1 VEGEKRVEPFV
12 IIVAGTPGVGKSTF
26 SRALAEELQCKV
38 VEPSLIAMERSLGR
52 PDPERPGTLII
63 DEEALLRAVRDE
75 LSRPC
80 TVIST
85 HYPSLFLDDL
95 SLYDVTAAV
104 ALLRLNPLI
113 LMRRLEGRGWER
125 RKVLENVMAEAL
137 GSVAHEVLDYGDMVF
152 EIDVSGIEV
161 NEALD
166 VFFEKLVRWDS
177 GVKLDWLSLEEIA
190 VAVASWGAELDLHEN
205 GS

>member
-1 VEGEKRVEPFV
+1 VEPFV

-38 VEPSLIAMERSLGR
+38 VEPSLIAVERSLGR

-80 TVIST
+80 NVIST
-85 HYPSLFLDDL
+85 HYPSP

-104 ALLRLNPLI
+104 ALLRLNPII

-137 GSVAHEVLDYGDMVF
+137 GSVAHEVLDYDDMVF

-177 GVKLDWLSLEEIA
+177 GVKLDWLSLDEIA